1 MTVIEKQPMQEIK
14 KLCMPLVKALM
25 DKHKWKHVE
34 HEDSLFETT
43 YKKAVQV
50 LKKEKKDITDGK
62 IVKEVFSKHLRNAWC
77 NLVGSYME
85 KAIKEDDNHVIR
97 VFNRSIAPIIAA
109 YVNKYDVNEAETNL
123 EGSTREVMQETYIR
137 VSKNMD
143 EGNYTEQ
150 GNFKAY
156 FVNTAVN
163 ILRERKR
170 KDQKTSIFKK
180 MYAKFTANKPK
191 YDDDCFENVEE
202 KQSFESLLR
211 LADEKCKEIFHWIY
225 VEGKKLKEIATDEGL
240 KLSNVKQRHRRCKN
254 KLKKA
259 LENLN

>member
-43 YKKAVQV
+43 YKKAAQV

-109 YVNKYDVNEAETNL
+109 YVSRYDASETEIDL
-123 EGSTREVMQETYIR
+123 EDCTREVIQETHAR
-137 VSKNMD
+137 VKENID
-143 EGNYTEQ
+143 EGKYKEQ

-163 ILRERKR
+163 VLREGKR
-170 KDQKTSIFKK
+170 KDQKTGIFKK
-180 MYAKFTANKPK
+180 MYAKFNANKPK
-191 YDDDCFENVEE
+191 YDDDCFENMEE

-211 LADEKCKEIFHWIY
+211 LADEKCKKIFYWIY
-225 VEGKKLKEIATDEGL
+225 VKGKKLKEIAEDEEL
-240 KLSNVKQRHRRCKN
+240 TLSNVKQRHRRCKN